1 MPTWLTMKLT
11 LKFPAPLCVVMVCR
25 MAGEWCK
32 RKVDRWEEREEDS
45 EATQPLTGGHED
57 SSCGGLHPVAD
68 GAHHHRVVP
77 PRLQLEKMIKVLR
90 EQSRSH
96 LVGVEEC
103 LAHNHTR
110 AVPAAQLL
118 LLIFNLGGA

>member
-1 MPTWLTMKLT
+1 MAWLTPGL
-11 LKFPAPLCVVMVCR
+11 LKFPAPLCTVMVCR

-45 EATQPLTGGHED
+45 EATHPLTGGHED

-77 PRLQLEKMIKVLR
+77 ARLQLEKMFKVLMQ
-90 EQSRSH
+90 ERSH

-103 LAHNHTR
+103 FAHHNT
-110 AVPAAQLL
+110 
-118 LLIFNLGGA
+118 